1 MLLVSPQR
9 CTGREG
15 VGLVLCG
22 PVALEV
28 LLPFAKKRG
37 VTSGGDA
44 TASLRRGPAM
54 LILAVT
60 ACEATALSL
69 PRLE

>member
-1 MLLVSPQR
+1 M
-9 CTGREG
+9 
-15 VGLVLCG
+15 GLVLCG

-28 LLPFAKKRG
+28 LLPFAKKCG
-37 VTSGGDA
+37 VTSGRNI
-44 TASLRRGPAM
+44 ASLHRGPAM

>member
-1 MLLVSPQR
+1 MS
-9 CTGREG
+9 
-15 VGLVLCG
+15 LVLCG

-37 VTSGGDA
+37 VTSGRNA
-44 TASLRRGPAM
+44 TSLRRGPAM

-60 ACEATALSL
+60 ACETTALSL